1 MYQKNIKKDDAFLTK
16 GLGEKLHGV
25 SSVRIIQARIP
36 PDFRVIKFE
45 KELLHDN
52 VLSQFAEVNDYLANL
67 EEAYDKG
74 TGLYLFGNGKGTGKT
89 SLMCHALI
97 QTLRYTKP
105 CYTAMFSTYQ
115 DYLDIARKKF
125 DNEEE
130 LEPYYAV
137 DFLGLDEVYHGGLKT
152 DVEAINLIT
161 RLIKDRSNNRTP
173 TFITSN
179 YTPAEFRKT
188 YGERADSI
196 LDGSKY
202 RKIEFTGEEDI
213 RKVYQDLESEPVEAP
228 MLEE

>member
-1 MYQKNIKKDDAFLTK
+1 MYHKNTKKDDDFIVR
-16 GLGEKLHGV
+16 GIGEALHGV
-25 SSVRIIQARIP
+25 SSTRIIQARIP
-36 PDFRVIKFE
+36 PDFRMIEFK

-52 VLSQFAEVNDYLANL
+52 VHSQFDEVNDYLVHL
-67 EEAYDKG
+67 ETAYNTG

-89 SLMCHALI
+89 SLLCHALI

-105 CYTAMFSTYQ
+105 FYTALFSTYQ

-125 DNEEE
+125 DNEED

-137 DFLGLDEVYHGGLKT
+137 DFLGLDEVYQSGTKDDL
-152 DVEAINLIT
+152 EATALIT

-179 YTPAEFRKT
+179 YTPKEFRAA

-196 LDGSKY
+196 LEGSKY
-202 RKIEFTGEEDI
+202 RQIEFTGEIDI
-213 RKVYQDLESEPVEAP
+213 RNT
-228 MLEE
+228 